1 MTTASTCRP
10 WLQGCRAGGS
20 EQAWP
25 GAWPACA
32 AMQQNRQLRL
42 LVRHIAS
49 LCLHTACPG
58 LQPWLAAGQHR
69 HLPHRPAWLRDAQ
82 APALAAALPWRR
94 ILDNLP
100 IGMVRMR
107 DDDGEQVKTYERGF
121 PVGFADVSRPW
132 GGGRR
137 EPPARRAALWQ
148 RWCLGCARQRALLPG
163 TPAGRFP
170 CAQALAW
177 TTRHRF

>member
-1 MTTASTCRP
+1 
-10 WLQGCRAGGS
+10 
-20 EQAWP
+20 
-25 GAWPACA
+25 
-32 AMQQNRQLRL
+32 MQQNRQPRL

-69 HLPHRPAWLRDAQ
+69 HVPHRPAWLRDAQ

-132 GGGRR
+132 GGA
-137 EPPARRAALWQ
+137 PRAACKACCPLAALVPGL
-148 RWCLGCARQRALLPG
+148 REAAGLAARHAGWSFSMRPSARLDDKAPFSTCPAWLP
-163 TPAGRFP
+163 R
-170 CAQALAW
+170 
-177 TTRHRF
+177 